1 MRRAPFRSVLMR
13 WLALAAVIVA
23 SPAGAQQRPA
33 AADATLFLLLPV
45 GARAAGVGNATA
57 STSGTAESV
66 WWNPAGLA
74 TLRRVEASLNH
85 SQSIIGTSDA
95 VVVSVASPFGVTAI
109 AASVLDYGGG
119 EATGPDSVPS
129 GSLYPRNVS
138 VGASHAVRIGRDMR
152 VGATWKLAQFR
163 FDCSGECPSLPTVL
177 SSTTAFDV
185 GMQYDLPLRL
195 PIHLGASVR
204 NLGVKLREE
213 DLSPDQLPSR
223 LQVGA
228 SVLYVLPKTI
238 AENAK
243 ATVAVDLI
251 DELRVSN
258 PLPRIGGEF
267 VWEDAVYLRGGY
279 VVERRDTESGGAS
292 LGIGFALRR
301 LTIDFARNFSG
312 LSADAGQ
319 PPAFLS
325 LRIRF

>member
-1 MRRAPFRSVLMR
+1 VLAR
-13 WLALAAVIVA
+13 LLALATLLVSLPA
-23 SPAGAQQRPA
+23 SAQQRPA

-45 GARAAGVGNATA
+45 GARAAGIGNAAA
-57 STSGTAESV
+57 STAGTAEAV

-74 TLRRVEASLNH
+74 SLKRVEASLNH

-95 VVVSVASPFGVTAI
+95 LVVSVGTPVGVFALS
-109 AASVLDYGGG
+109 ASVLDYGGG

-138 VGASHAVRIGRDMR
+138 VGISQAVRIGRDMR
-152 VGATWKLAQFR
+152 VGATYKLAQFR

-177 SSTTAFDV
+177 SSTTAFDL
-185 GMQYDLPLRL
+185 GMQYDLPMRL
-195 PIHLGASVR
+195 PVHLGASVR
-204 NLGVKLREE
+204 NLGVKIREK
-213 DLSPDQLPSR
+213 DLSADQLPSR

-228 SVLYVLPKTI
+228 SVLYVLPRTI

-243 ATVAVDLI
+243 ATVSVDLI

-267 VWEDAVYLRGGY
+267 VWDDAVFLRGGY